1 MSTTH
6 QAEMALAREIDV
18 VITHTAP
25 FVRIVSDT
33 LTFGN
38 TERLKLVEGQRIAM
52 LREALSVLSSCTRL
66 TEKFL
71 LIPVSNC
78 VCYRILS
85 AVFKI
90 MENEARDVDM
100 VYTYNMIARIE
111 PRQPAKEEQDDEDV
125 GDPPRRRRRLTQSG
139 SCMFVAK

>member
-1 MSTTH
+1 MSNTH
-6 QAEMALAREIDV
+6 QAEIALAREIDV

-66 TEKFL
+66 AEKFRM
-71 LIPVSNC
+71 IPVSNC
-78 VCYRILS
+78 VCYRILN
-85 AVFKI
+85 AVFKT

-100 VYTYNMIARIE
+100 VYTYNMIPRTQTCHTAEEEEEEADE
-111 PRQPAKEEQDDEDV
+111 PPK
-125 GDPPRRRRRLTQSG
+125 RRRRLTQSG